1 MKIVI
6 FGASG
11 MIGQRILAEALHR
24 GHQVTAVARGTSKI
38 SSDAG
43 LTVRAADIQNE
54 EQLADIL
61 QGQEVAINA
70 TSPGGD
76 ARAVVAVA
84 NSLINALKKNSGVRL
99 LVVGGAGS
107 LEVAPGVQLVDSP
120 QFPAEW
126 KGIALAH
133 RDALEVYRKSD
144 INWTYISP
152 PMMIEPGE
160 RTGIYREGKDSL
172 VGNEKGESRIS
183 AEDYAVALL
192 DEVEEPAHKKE
203 RFTVGY

>member
-1 MKIVI
+1 MI